1 MARKDT
7 PVTIR
12 PYVSTDL
19 EPCRALWAD
28 LTQRHRDIYEDP
40 SIGGEAPGLYFDRH
54 LARVGA
60 DHIWVAEC
68 EGKLLGLV
76 GLRMEDQEAEVEPIV
91 VDPGYQ
97 GRGIGRALL
106 NATVLEAEK
115 LGVRFLNVRPVARNA
130 EAISFFYAA
139 GFRLLG
145 HVELCMELRP
155 APPGAWKSGLE
166 LFGCSFDY

>member
-1 MARKDT
+1 MTRKAT

-12 PYVSTDL
+12 PYVPADL
-19 EPCRALWAD
+19 EPCRALWTD

-60 DHIWVAEC
+60 DHIWVAEG
-68 EGKLLGLV
+68 EEKLLGLV
-76 GLRMEDQEAEVEPIV
+76 GLIVEDQEAEVEPIV
-91 VDPGYQ
+91 VAPGYRD
-97 GRGIGRALL
+97 RGIGRALL
-106 NATVLEAEK
+106 DHVVREAEK

-130 EAISFFYAA
+130 EAIAFFHNA

-155 APPGAWKSGLE
+155 SPHGARKSGIE
-166 LFGCSFDY
+166 LFSRSFEY

>member
-1 MARKDT
+1 MLEHSLVA
-7 PVTIR
+7 IR
-12 PYVSTDL
+12 PYASSDL

-28 LTQRHRDIYEDP
+28 LTQHHRDIYADP

-60 DHIWVAEC
+60 DRIWVAEG

-76 GLRMEDQEAEVEPIV
+76 GLMVEDQEAEVEPIV
-91 VDPGYQ
+91 VASGYR

-106 NATVLEAEK
+106 AHMVLEAEK
-115 LGVRFLNVRPVARNA
+115 LEVRFLNVRPVARNA
-130 EAISFFYAA
+130 QAISFFYTA

-145 HVELCMELRP
+145 RVELSMELRP
-155 APPGAWKSGLE
+155 SPPGAWKAGLE
-166 LFGCSFDY
+166 VFSCSFEY

>member
-1 MARKDT
+1 MT
-7 PVTIR
+7 PKAIPATIR
-12 PYVSTDL
+12 PYVPSDL
-19 EPCRALWAD
+19 EQCRALWTD

-40 SIGGEAPGLYFDRH
+40 SIGGETPGLYFDRH

-76 GLRMEDQEAEVEPIV
+76 GLIVEDQEAEVEPIV
-91 VDPGYQ
+91 VAPSHR

-106 NATVLEAEK
+106 GHMVLEAEK

-130 EAISFFYAA
+130 EAIVFFNSA

-145 HVELCMELRP
+145 RVELCMELRP
-155 APPGAWKSGLE
+155 SSPGAWKPGLE
-166 LFGCSFDY
+166 LFGRSFDY